1 MTLADPKLTPLG
13 IEQAQAIHDAWKTE
27 AKYGLLPPHKGFT
40 SPLTRALHTASIIS
54 NNVFETYP
62 NTIHVMEV
70 GLSNLEAFQ

>member
-1 MTLADPKLTPLG
+1 LTLADPQLTPLG

-27 AKYGLLPPHKGFT
+27 AEYGLFPPHKGFT

-54 NNVFETYP
+54 SDVFETYP
-62 NTIHVMEV
+62 TIHVMEV